1 MKAEV
6 QITPLSDLNTAPA
19 LQVVGLHLKL
29 GSRQVLKGISFTL
42 PATGITCLIGPS
54 GAGKST
60 LLRCLNRLHD
70 GWRGEIL
77 IGGVPTRSWPGGAD
91 ALRRHLGLIGQK
103 PVVFPGSIRANLLF
117 GLARRIRKRISQE
130 EMQQVLE
137 QVALWA
143 EVEGRLDAPAAELS
157 VGQQQR
163 LCIARSLMLGPAILM
178 LDEPTASLDPRAR
191 TVVEASLLALAERM
205 PLVWVTHDL
214 EQAKRLG
221 KQIVFL
227 CDGRVIESGPAREF
241 FTRPSRVESREFL
254 KWAVCKC
261 ITPNST
267 LPRSDTR

>member
-1 MKAEV
+1 M
-6 QITPLSDLNTAPA
+6 Q
-19 LQVVGLHLKL
+19 
-29 GSRQVLKGISFTL
+29 RISFTL

-70 GWRGEIL
+70 GWRGEVS

-117 GLARRIRKRISQE
+117 GLARRVRKGTTPE
-130 EMQQVLE
+130 EMQPILE

-163 LCIARSLMLGPAILM
+163 LCIARTLMLKPAILM
-178 LDEPTASLDPRAR
+178 LDEPTASLDPRSRA
-191 TVVEASLLALAERM
+191 VVEASLLALAERM
-205 PLVWVTHDL
+205 PLVLVTHDL
-214 EQAKRLG
+214 EQARRLG
-221 KQIVFL
+221 RQIVFMW
-227 CDGRVIESGPAREF
+227 DGRVIESGPAGDF
-241 FTRPSRVESREFL
+241 FIHLLRVESREFL
-254 KWAVCKC
+254 KWAVCNC
-261 ITPNST
+261 NP
-267 LPRSDTR
+267 P

>member
-1 MKAEV
+1 MKAER
-6 QITPLSDLNTAPA
+6 QITPLPDLDTALA
-19 LQVVGLHLKL
+19 MQVVDLHLKL

-70 GWRGEIL
+70 NWRGEIL
-77 IGGVPTRSWPGGAD
+77 IGGVPTRSWPDGAD

-117 GLARRIRKRISQE
+117 GLPRRVRKQASLE
-130 EMQQVLE
+130 EMQPVLE
-137 QVALWA
+137 QVALGA
-143 EVEGRLDAPAAELS
+143 EVKGRLDAPAAELS

-163 LCIARSLMLGPAILM
+163 LCIARTLMLEPAILM

-191 TVVEASLLALAERM
+191 AVVEASLLALAERM

-221 KQIVFL
+221 RQIVFL
-227 CDGRVIESGPAREF
+227 CDGRVIESGPAGDF
-241 FTRPSRVESREFL
+241 FTCPSRVESREFL
-254 KWAVCKC
+254 KWAVCNC
-261 ITPNST
+261 APTFSHPS
-267 LPRSDTR
+267 RSA